1 MKAKAGIACT
11 IGLSAVLAACGE
23 ADQTEETAEQDE
35 GNGEETE
42 TIDVYTT
49 LFALEDFANRIG
61 GDAVNVTNI
70 VPVGADAHSFEPT
83 AQTMIDIA
91 ESDMFLYNG
100 AGMEGFADAVEDT
113 LQGEDVKVAK
123 AVEGINLI
131 DYDHD
136 HDHDDE
142 HGHDDHGHE
151 EDEHEHD
158 DEHGH
163 DHHAHEEDEHA
174 HDDEHGHDDHAH
186 EEDEDHSHDDHGHSH
201 DHGDEDPHVWLDP
214 VLSIEMA
221 ENIKEALV
229 EVNPEESETFENN
242 FEELQQELE
251 TLHEEFEAMVE
262 AADKDTF
269 IVSHAGYGYW
279 EQRYGLNQL
288 GISGLSPTNEPS
300 QKQLEEIIQ
309 YAEDHDIEY
318 VMFEQN
324 ITPQVAEVVQ
334 DEVGAEALRLH
345 NLEALVEEDEE
356 NEEDYFSLM
365 RRNIENLETALQ

>member
-1 MKAKAGIACT
+1 
-11 IGLSAVLAACGE
+11 
-23 ADQTEETAEQDE
+23 
-35 GNGEETE
+35 
-42 TIDVYTT
+42 
-49 LFALEDFANRIG
+49 
-61 GDAVNVTNI
+61 
-70 VPVGADAHSFEPT
+70 
-83 AQTMIDIA
+83 
-91 ESDMFLYNG
+91 
-100 AGMEGFADAVEDT
+100 
-113 LQGEDVKVAK
+113 
-123 AVEGINLI
+123 
-131 DYDHD
+131 
-136 HDHDDE
+136 
-142 HGHDDHGHE
+142 
-151 EDEHEHD
+151 
-158 DEHGH
+158 
-163 DHHAHEEDEHA
+163 
-174 HDDEHGHDDHAH
+174 
-186 EEDEDHSHDDHGHSH
+186 
-201 DHGDEDPHVWLDP
+201 
-214 VLSIEMA
+214 MA

-334 DEVGAEALRLH
+334 DEVGAEALLLH

>member
-23 ADQTEETAEQDE
+23 ADQTEEATEQDE

-61 GDAVNVTNI
+61 GEAVNVTNI

-113 LQGEDVKVAK
+113 LQGEDVKVVK
-123 AVEGINLI
+123 AVEGIDLI
-131 DYDHD
+131 DYGHD
-136 HDHDDE
+136 HDHEHGHDDDHGHDDHSHEEDE
-142 HGHDDHGHE
+142 HGHDDHTHE
-151 EDEHEHD
+151 E
-158 DEHGH
+158 
-163 DHHAHEEDEHA
+163 
-174 HDDEHGHDDHAH
+174 DEHGHDDHAH

-251 TLHEEFEAMVE
+251 TLHEEFEVMVE